1 MNTGIARPIPSWKSV
16 GVGIA
21 ATILSSLLV
30 CAAVVAMHLSNQT
43 ALREA
48 TDVVSDLREARLNL
62 IRGAVDLRIAM
73 LSPDIGRR
81 EQALT
86 RLQQAKRDFDAINAL
101 GSPDTPALDI
111 EFADLI
117 RALNRTLIDGDDPR
131 ALTEMRAAY
140 QALDDRLLRIDAA
153 KLRAVDE
160 LAEGQGRIFQIVI
173 TLSILLM
180 AATSTAAIWSTR
192 QRYLTI
198 VSLRDSEERFR
209 VMFDLSPLPK
219 ALVDPQGNVVALN
232 LTFTKLFGYA
242 QGEITTLDEWRRRA
256 YPPEANREDIT
267 ARMAT
272 HMEEARRNGFAEPEE
287 ITILSKDGTRH
298 EMLLSAMPLEG
309 GILASFTDITER
321 KRAEKALHDE
331 AARSEAARQTLAA
344 ALGAM
349 TDPVAVIDAKGNFV
363 HINKAFAA
371 AQGYSSIELCPPRL
385 DLMPDGRD
393 LYAPDGSKLPREEW
407 PIRRAL
413 RGETC
418 IDLDY
423 QVRHSDGRANWYA
436 NISAAPI
443 RDSAGA
449 VTGAVLVA
457 RDHTRQ
463 HQAEQALRAEMRKS
477 DATRVDAENIRAR
490 LEAALGAMSDAVCI
504 GDTDGRFVHFNTAFL
519 RFHRIDERLACPPR
533 QSEFMQLIEVLDE
546 NGAPLPAERRP
557 LARALAGE
565 TNTDLEFQVRR
576 TDSGRTWIGSYNI
589 APIRDR
595 DDAIVGAVVT
605 ARDITQ
611 RKADEAKLLESQS
624 QLAQAQ
630 KMEAVGQLTGGIAHD
645 FNNLLAVII
654 GNLDLLRAGET
665 EDAAEMLDTA
675 LHAANRGAELT
686 RRLLAF
692 SRRQTLQPRHV
703 DPNALVDGLT
713 TLLKRTLG
721 ANIEVDVR
729 LSSDVGGV
737 IADPAQLESALLN
750 LAVNARDAMP
760 GGGRLT
766 VATRRVELDADY
778 ASLRS
783 DVTPGIY
790 EAISVTDTG
799 AGMPA
804 DVAARA
810 FEPFFTTKGVGKG
823 SGLGLSMVYGFAKQS
838 GGHASI
844 YSEPGE
850 GTTVTIYLPHHQTD
864 RRAAAGAA
872 SPEVRARGTGQS
884 ILVVDDNPDIC
895 KLVATQLR
903 SLGYDVAIASD
914 GPQALARLAESALP
928 AVLLTD
934 IMMPGTMD
942 GTVLAAQARKLHPAM
957 PVVYMSGYA
966 EGGESRDKIVADGF
980 AFLQKPFTKAQLA
993 DTVAA
998 AIERRGAGA

>member
-1 MNTGIARPIPSWKSV
+1 MISDTARPIPSWKSV
-16 GVGIA
+16 GVWIA
-21 ATILSSLLV
+21 ATILSSLLIV
-30 CAAVVAMHLSNQT
+30 AAVVAMHLSNQT

-48 TDVVSDLREARLNL
+48 TEVVSDLREARLNL

-73 LSPDIGRR
+73 LSPEIGRR
-81 EQALT
+81 EQALAQ
-86 RLQQAKRDFDAINAL
+86 LQQAKRDFDAIHAA
-101 GSPDTPALDI
+101 SAPDTQALDV

-117 RALNRTLIDGDDPR
+117 DALNRTLTDGNDPR
-131 ALTEMRAAY
+131 AVIAMRAAY
-140 QALDDRLLRIDAA
+140 QALDDRLARIDAA

-160 LAEGQGRIFQIVI
+160 LADDQDRIFQIVI
-173 TLSILLM
+173 TVAILLM
-180 AATSTAAIWSTR
+180 AAASTAAIWSAR

-209 VMFDLSPLPK
+209 RLFDLSPLPK
-219 ALVDPQGNVVALN
+219 ALIDTQGNVVALN
-232 LTFTKLFGYA
+232 LTFTRLFGYRRE
-242 QGEITTLDEWRRRA
+242 EIATLDEWRRRA
-256 YPPEANREDIT
+256 YPADADREDIT
-267 ARMAT
+267 ARMAV
-272 HMEEARRNGFAEPEE
+272 HMEEALRNGFAEPEE
-287 ITILSKDGTRH
+287 IALLTKDGTRR

-309 GILASFTDITER
+309 GTLASFTDITER

-331 AARSEAARQTLAA
+331 VARSDAARQTLAA

-349 TDPVAVIDAKGNFV
+349 TDPVAVIDAKGNFI

-371 AQGYSSIELCPPRL
+371 SQGYSSIERCPPRL
-385 DLMPDGRD
+385 DLLPDGRE
-393 LYAPDGSKLPREEW
+393 LYAPDGSELPREEW

-477 DATRVDAENIRAR
+477 DAARVDAESIRAQ
-490 LEAALGAMSDAVCI
+490 LEAALGAMTESICI
-504 GDTDGRFVHFNTAFL
+504 ADPGGRFVHFNNAFL

-533 QSEFMQLIEVLDE
+533 QSEFVTLVEVLDE
-546 NGAPLPAERRP
+546 DGNPLPPERRP
-557 LARALAGE
+557 LGRALAGE
-565 TNTDLEFQVRR
+565 TASGIEHRVRR
-576 TDSGRTWIGSYNI
+576 TDTGRTWIGDYNI

-595 DDAIVGAVVT
+595 DDAIVGAVVS
-605 ARDITQ
+605 ARDVTQ

-721 ANIEVDVR
+721 ANIAVDVR
-729 LSSDVGGV
+729 LSPDVGGV

-766 VATRRVELDADY
+766 VATRRVELDEGY

-799 AGMPA
+799 AGMPRE
-804 DVAARA
+804 VAARA
-810 FEPFFTTKGVGKG
+810 FEPFFTTKGIGKG

-844 YSEPGE
+844 YSEPGR
-850 GTTVTIYLPHHQTD
+850 GTTVTIYLPRHQTD
-864 RRAAAGAA
+864 RRADAGATP
-872 SPEVRARGTGQS
+872 PEVRTRGAGQS

-895 KLVATQLR
+895 KLVRTQLR
-903 SLGYDVAIASD
+903 SLGYEVEVAGDA
-914 GPQALARLAESALP
+914 PQALARLAEGP
-928 AVLLTD
+928 APSVLLTD

-942 GTVLAAQARKLHPAM
+942 GTAIAAQARKLHPTM

-966 EGGESRDKIVADGF
+966 EGGESRDRIVADGA

-993 DTVAA
+993 EAIA
-998 AIERRGAGA
+998 GAIERRGGRA

>member
-1 MNTGIARPIPSWKSV
+1 MISNTARPIPSWTSV

-48 TDVVSDLREARLNL
+48 TEVVSDLREARLNL

-86 RLQQAKRDFDAINAL
+86 QLQQAKRDFDAIHAA
-101 GSPDTPALDI
+101 SAPDTQALDV

-117 RALNRTLIDGDDPR
+117 DALNRTLTDGDDPR
-131 ALTEMRAAY
+131 ALAQMRAAY

-160 LAEGQGRIFQIVI
+160 LAEGQDRIFQIVI

-180 AATSTAAIWSTR
+180 AAASTAAIWSTR

-209 VMFDLSPLPK
+209 RLFDLSPLPM
-219 ALVDPQGNVVALN
+219 ALIDTQGNVVALN
-232 LTFTKLFGYA
+232 LTFTRLLGYVRE
-242 QGEITTLDEWRRRA
+242 EIATLDEWRRRA
-256 YPPEANREDIT
+256 YPPDADREDIT
-267 ARMAT
+267 ARMAA
-272 HMEEARRNGFAEPEE
+272 HMEEARRHGFAEPQE
-287 ITILSKDGTRH
+287 IAILTKDGTRR

-321 KRAEKALHDE
+321 KRAEKALHEE
-331 AARSEAARQTLAA
+331 AARSDAARQTLAA
-344 ALGAM
+344 ALSAM
-349 TDPVAVIDAKGNFV
+349 TDPVAVIDAKGNFI
-363 HINKAFAA
+363 HINKAFAVS
-371 AQGYSSIELCPPRL
+371 QGYPAIERCPPRL
-385 DLMPDGRD
+385 DLLPDGRD
-393 LYAPDGSKLPREEW
+393 LYAPDGSELPRAEW

-418 IDLDY
+418 VDLDY

-477 DATRVDAENIRAR
+477 DAARVDAESIRAQ
-490 LEAALGAMSDAVCI
+490 LEAALGAMTESICI
-504 GDTDGRFVHFNTAFL
+504 ADPGGRFVHFNNAFL

-533 QSEFMQLIEVLDE
+533 QSEFVTLVEVLDE
-546 NGAPLPAERRP
+546 DGNPLPPERRP
-557 LARALAGE
+557 LGRALAGE
-565 TNTDLEFQVRR
+565 TASGIEHRVRR
-576 TDSGRTWIGSYNI
+576 TDTGRTWIGDYNI

-595 DDAIVGAVVT
+595 DDAIVGAVVS
-605 ARDITQ
+605 ARDVTQ

-675 LHAANRGAELT
+675 IHAANRGAELT

-721 ANIEVDVR
+721 ANIAVDVR
-729 LSSDVGGV
+729 LSPDVGGV

-766 VATRRVELDADY
+766 VATRRVELDEGY
-778 ASLRS
+778 ASLRA
-783 DVTPGIY
+783 DVMPGVY

-810 FEPFFTTKGVGKG
+810 FEPFFTTKGIGKG

-844 YSEPGE
+844 YSEPGR
-850 GTTVTIYLPHHQTD
+850 GTTVTIYLPRHQTD
-864 RRAAAGAA
+864 RRADAGAA
-872 SPEVRARGTGQS
+872 PPEMRTRGAGQS

-903 SLGYDVAIASD
+903 SLGYEVEVAGD
-914 GPQALARLAESALP
+914 GPQALARLAEGPAPAL
-928 AVLLTD
+928 LLTD
-934 IMMPGTMD
+934 IMMPGAMD
-942 GTVLAAQARKLHPAM
+942 GTAIAAQARKLHPAM

-966 EGGESRDKIVADGF
+966 EGGESRDRIVADGH

-993 DTVAA
+993 E
-998 AIERRGAGA
+998 AIAGALEPRGRGA

>member
-1 MNTGIARPIPSWKSV
+1 MLSGTVRPIPSWTSV
-16 GVGIA
+16 GVWIA
-21 ATILSSLLV
+21 ATVLSSLLIV
-30 CAAVVAMHLSNQT
+30 AAVVAMHLSNQT

-48 TDVVSDLREARLNL
+48 TDVVGELREARLNL
-62 IRGAVDLRIAM
+62 IRGAVDLRISM
-73 LSPDIGRR
+73 LSPEIGRR
-81 EQALT
+81 ERALA
-86 RLQQAKRDFDAINAL
+86 RLQQAKRDFDDLHAAN
-101 GSPDTPALDI
+101 SPDARALDA
-111 EFADLI
+111 EFANFI
-117 RALNRTLIDGDDPR
+117 NSLNRTLIDGDDPR
-131 ALTEMRAAY
+131 VLVEMRAAY
-140 QALDDRLLRIDAA
+140 QALDDRLKRIDAE
-153 KLRAVDE
+153 KLRAVDD
-160 LAEGQGRIFQIVI
+160 LAANQDRIFEYVL
-173 TLSILLM
+173 TAAILLM

-198 VSLRDSEERFR
+198 VSLHDSEERFR
-209 VMFDLSPLPK
+209 RFFDVSPLPM
-219 ALVDPQGNVVALN
+219 ALIDTQGNVLAVN
-232 LTFTKLFGYA
+232 RTFTKLFGYSRTEVA
-242 QGEITTLDEWRRRA
+242 TLDEWRARA
-256 YPPEANREDIT
+256 YPPEADRADIT
-267 ARMAT
+267 ARMAA
-272 HMEEARRNGFAEPEE
+272 HMEEARRNGFAEPQE
-287 ITILSKDGTRH
+287 ITILSKDGTRR
-298 EMLLSAMPLEG
+298 EMLLSAMPMES

-321 KRAEKALHDE
+321 KHAEKALLEE
-331 AARSEAARQTLAA
+331 AARSDAARQTLAA

-363 HINKAFAA
+363 HVNKAFAMS
-371 AQGYSSIELCPPRL
+371 QGYARSELFPPRL
-385 DLMPDGRD
+385 DMLPDGRD
-393 LYAPDGSKLPREEW
+393 LYTPSGEKLPREDW

-418 IDLDY
+418 VDLDFE
-423 QVRHSDGRANWYA
+423 VRHRDGRPDWYA

-443 RDSAGA
+443 RDAAGA
-449 VTGAVLVA
+449 ITGAVLVA
-457 RDHTRQ
+457 RNHTRQ
-463 HQAEQALRAEMRKS
+463 HRAEQALRAEMRKS
-477 DATRVDAENIRAR
+477 DAARVDAESIRAQ
-490 LEAALGAMSDAVCI
+490 LEAALGAMTESICI
-504 GDTDGRFVHFNTAFL
+504 ADPGGRFVHFNNAFL

-533 QSEFMQLIEVLDE
+533 QSEFVTLVEVLDE
-546 NGAPLPAERRP
+546 DGNPLPPERRP
-557 LARALAGE
+557 LGRALAGE
-565 TNTDLEFQVRR
+565 TASGIEHRVRR
-576 TDSGRTWIGSYNI
+576 VDTGRTWIGDYNI

-595 DDAIVGAVVT
+595 DDAIVGAVVS

-675 LHAANRGAELT
+675 IHAANRGAELT

-721 ANIEVDVR
+721 ANIQVDVR
-729 LSSDVGGV
+729 LSADVGGV

-778 ASLRS
+778 ANLRA

-799 AGMPA
+799 AGMPPEI
-804 DVAARA
+804 AARA
-810 FEPFFTTKGVGKG
+810 FEPFYTTKGIGKG

-838 GGHASI
+838 GGHATI
-844 YSEPGE
+844 YSEPGR
-850 GTTVTIYLPHHQTD
+850 GTTVTIYLPRHRPDQ
-864 RRAAAGAA
+864 RAVAGAVA
-872 SPEVRARGTGQS
+872 SEVHARGVGQS

-903 SLGYDVAIASD
+903 SLGYGVEVAGD
-914 GPQALARLAESALP
+914 GPQALARLEQGPAPAL
-928 AVLLTD
+928 LLTD
-934 IMMPGTMD
+934 IMMPGNMD
-942 GTVLAAQARKLHPAM
+942 GTAIAAAARKLHPAM

-966 EGGESRDKIVADGF
+966 EGGESRDKIVADGH
-980 AFLQKPFTKAQLA
+980 AFLQKPFTKALLA
-993 DTVAA
+993 E
-998 AIERRGAGA
+998 AIAGALDPHGRTA

>member
-1 MNTGIARPIPSWKSV
+1 MIAGNDRPVPSWTTV
-16 GVGIA
+16 GVWIA

-30 CAAVVAMHLSNQT
+30 CAAVVAMHSANQT

-48 TDVVSDLREARLNL
+48 TEVVSDLREARLNL
-62 IRGAVDLRIAM
+62 IRGTVDLRISM

-81 EQALT
+81 EQALAQ
-86 RLQQAKRDFDAINAL
+86 LQQAKRDFDAIHAVNSSEAQ
-101 GSPDTPALDI
+101 ALDA
-111 EFADLI
+111 EFANFI
-117 RALNRTLIDGDDPR
+117 AALNRTLIDGDDPR
-131 ALTEMRAAY
+131 VLAGMRAAY
-140 QALDDRLLRIDAA
+140 QALDDRLALIDAA
-153 KLRAVDE
+153 KLQAIDE
-160 LAEGQGRIFQIVI
+160 LAADQDRIFQLV
-173 TLSILLM
+173 LAAAVLLM
-180 AATSTAAIWSTR
+180 GATSVATVWSAR

-209 VMFDLSPLPK
+209 LMFDRSPLPK
-219 ALVDPQGNVVALN
+219 ALVDPQGNVIALN
-232 LTFTKLFGYA
+232 QTFAMVFGYA
-242 QGEITTLDEWRRRA
+242 RDEITTLDEWRRRA
-256 YPPEANREDIT
+256 YPPEADRERIT
-267 ARMAT
+267 ARMAA
-272 HMEEARRNGFAEPEE
+272 HMEETRRYGFAEPQE
-287 ITILSKDGTRH
+287 ITIVCKDGTRR

-321 KRAEKALHDE
+321 NR
-331 AARSEAARQTLAA
+331 
-344 ALGAM
+344 
-349 TDPVAVIDAKGNFV
+349 V
-363 HINKAFAA
+363 
-371 AQGYSSIELCPPRL
+371 
-385 DLMPDGRD
+385 
-393 LYAPDGSKLPREEW
+393 
-407 PIRRAL
+407 
-413 RGETC
+413 
-418 IDLDY
+418 
-423 QVRHSDGRANWYA
+423 
-436 NISAAPI
+436 
-443 RDSAGA
+443 
-449 VTGAVLVA
+449 
-457 RDHTRQ
+457 
-463 HQAEQALRAEMRKS
+463 EQALRAEMRKS
-477 DATRVDAENIRAR
+477 DDARVDAESIRAR
-490 LEAALGAMSDAVCI
+490 LEAALGAMSEAICI
-504 GDTDGRFVHFNTAFL
+504 ADRDGRFVHFNNAFL

-533 QSEFMQLIEVLDE
+533 QSEFVTLVEVLDE
-546 NGAPLPAERRP
+546 DGTPLPPERRP
-557 LARALAGE
+557 LGRALAGATASDIE
-565 TNTDLEFQVRR
+565 HRVRR
-576 TDSGRTWIGSYNI
+576 VDTGATWIGNYNI

-605 ARDITQ
+605 ARDITR
-611 RKADEAKLLESQS
+611 RKAYEAKLVESQN

-675 LHAANRGAELT
+675 IHAANRGAELT

-703 DPNALVDGLT
+703 DPNALVDSLV

-729 LSSDVGGV
+729 LSSEVGGV

-750 LAVNARDAMP
+750 LAVNARDAMQ

-783 DVTPGIY
+783 DVTPGLY

-844 YSEPGE
+844 YSEPGR
-850 GTTVTIYLPHHQTD
+850 GTTVTIYLPRHQID
-864 RRAAAGAA
+864 RRGTVGATP
-872 SPEVRARGTGQS
+872 SEVRARGTGQS

-895 KLVATQLR
+895 KLVRAQLK
-903 SLGYDVAIASD
+903 SLGYDVTVASD
-914 GPQALARLAESALP
+914 GPQALVQLAEGPAP

-934 IMMPGTMD
+934 IMMPGAMN
-942 GTVLAAQARKLHPAM
+942 GTAIVAEVRKLHPAM

-966 EGGESRDKIVADGF
+966 EGGESRDRIVADGA
-980 AFLQKPFTKAQLA
+980 AFLQKPFSKAQLA
-993 DTVAA
+993 D
-998 AIERRGAGA
+998 AIASAIDSSGRGA